1 MRNVIKTIVTLGISL
16 SVAAFSPPRQ
26 GEIVELESFL
36 NARSEAKFRTH
47 DQNVLLT
54 LPPKTRGQITNV
66 KHFPD
71 SGNYGLELTTVDP
84 RTGKSITGVWVYY
97 NIKNPN
103 LKLLRS
109 MNSDETTSS
118 PAAASAAETV
128 QATTAVRAPGSKNDT
143 QSTAA
148 SAIQSLTAMNQIQTL
163 IQPEADCK
171 NCKAQSP
178 VYEKCGVKNS
188 YFETQLDIL
197 QSVPGY
203 DDLVSSRPR
212 YPRIESCVRESMNM
226 SGGKFRVCDQNGNQV
241 QTRAPKAC
249 ASDRLVNVT
258 QNAFGLSVDCLAE
271 FLNKDA
277 HHPAVLKET
286 FRNTIALV
294 NLESGFQINS
304 HSNTSAAGLGQI
316 TDGTT
321 DWINKTMWNKM
332 KAHIANS
339 QNPSCSDLRRFDL
352 KPSRPSR
359 AYVCDRLGLQNGNPI
374 TNMLYTLGHL
384 KLVRQE
390 IESVFDRRMKEL
402 RLKITPEFREKLIGN
417 LTNWGH
423 NTGAYGITRP
433 LLSGLETV
441 EIQNALKAQ
450 NADKFNEL
458 MKFEVASFHEYYL
471 KRRNFPEDKIP
482 ARVIEASRFNDY
494 VQNKLKTLEK
504 RVGRECSI

>member
-1 MRNVIKTIVTLGISL
+1 MRNVIKTVVTLGISL

-26 GEIVELESFL
+26 GEMIELESFL
-36 NARSEAKFRTH
+36 NARSEAKFRIT

-54 LPPKTRGQITNV
+54 LPPKTRGTITRV
-66 KHFPD
+66 RYFPE
-71 SGNYGLELTTVDP
+71 SGNYGLELTTLDP
-84 RTGKSITGVWVYY
+84 KSQKPLAGIWVYY
-97 NIKNPN
+97 NVKNPSI
-103 LKLLRS
+103 KLLRS
-109 MNSDETTSS
+109 MNSTETTNS

-128 QATTAVRAPGSKNDT
+128 KPTHAIRVPGSNQDS
-143 QSTAA
+143 QSAAA
-148 SAIQSLTAMNQIQTL
+148 SAIQSLTAMNQIQTM
-163 IQPEADCK
+163 IKPEAECT

-178 VYEKCGVKNS
+178 VFEKCDSKNS
-188 YFETQLDIL
+188 YFETQLEIL

-203 DDLVSSRPR
+203 DDLISSHPR

-249 ASDRLVNVT
+249 ASDRLINVT

-277 HHPAVLKET
+277 RHPSVLRET

-321 DWINKTMWNKM
+321 DWINQTMWNKM
-332 KAHIANS
+332 KSHIAGS
-339 QNPSCSDLRRFDL
+339 QNPSCSELRRFDL
-352 KPSRPSR
+352 KPSRPAR
-359 AYVCDRLGLQNGNPI
+359 AHVCDRLGLQNGNPV

-390 IESVFDRRMKEL
+390 VESVFDRRIREL
-402 RLKITPEFREKLIGN
+402 KLKISPEFREKIVGA

-433 LLSGLETV
+433 LLSGLETI
-441 EIQNALKAQ
+441 EIQNALKEQ

-458 MKFEVASFHEYYL
+458 MKTEVASFHEYYL
-471 KRRNFPEDKIP
+471 KRRNVPEEKIP